1 MKKKASFQELK
12 KGDAGRQDVFKTIAV
27 DFSSHASLK
36 KAEGQQKKLFNEG
49 YSTVDTKQV
58 GFDKFKIIL
67 VKSKRKMRSVS

>member
-1 MKKKASFQELK
+1 MRKKASFQELK

-67 VKSKRKMRSVS
+67 VKSKRKMRDVA